1 MFIQQ
6 KHFCRIY
13 HKIIVIFALTLTI
26 RWYTVILSFIW
37 NGDNQMNKTVLITGA
52 SRGIGRA
59 IALEYAK
66 RKYNIVICARNGAAL
81 ENTANEIRALG
92 AACLAVTCDVGK
104 YADVERL
111 FSEVTGHFGDIDVLI
126 NNAGISHIGLLQDMS
141 IEEWNNI
148 VNTNL
153 SSVFSCCK
161 LAIPGM
167 VRKQSGSIINISS
180 VWGVAGAS
188 CEAAYSATKGGIN
201 SFTKALAKEL
211 APSGINVNAIACG
224 VMDTDMNHCFSE
236 EEMQDIIEEIP
247 AGRMGAP
254 DEAAS
259 LALSI
264 SEGTSYLTGQVIV
277 LDGGYI

>member
-1 MFIQQ
+1 
-6 KHFCRIY
+6 
-13 HKIIVIFALTLTI
+13 
-26 RWYTVILSFIW
+26 
-37 NGDNQMNKTVLITGA
+37 
-52 SRGIGRA
+52 
-59 IALEYAK
+59 
-66 RKYNIVICARNGAAL
+66 
-81 ENTANEIRALG
+81 
-92 AACLAVTCDVGK
+92 
-104 YADVERL
+104 
-111 FSEVTGHFGDIDVLI
+111 
-126 NNAGISHIGLLQDMS
+126 
-141 IEEWNNI
+141 
-148 VNTNL
+148 
-153 SSVFSCCK
+153 
-161 LAIPGM
+161 M
-167 VRKQSGSIINISS
+167 VRKQRGSIINISS